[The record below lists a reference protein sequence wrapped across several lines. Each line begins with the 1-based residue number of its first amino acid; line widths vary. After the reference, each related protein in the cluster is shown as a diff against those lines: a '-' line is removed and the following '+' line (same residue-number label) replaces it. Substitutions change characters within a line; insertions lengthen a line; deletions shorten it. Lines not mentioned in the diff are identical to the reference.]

1 MGGKIFFLFDRMVL
15 IMKIAIQ
22 GIAGSFHHEAAN
34 HFFKNEKIDLI
45 GCDDFKTVFEQLK
58 ENNADY
64 GVVAIENTNFGSINE
79 VYDLL
84 EKYNKKLK
92 IINEQALKISQQL
105 ITNKTTRVADIKV
118 VYSHPVALEQCSK
131 FLQQN
136 LPNAK
141 LVVSVDTAA
150 SVKDLEIMPEVC
162 AAIGSK
168 TAAKLYGRRIIAKN
182 IENNHNNYTRFLL
195 IAKKSL
201 NNIIGA
207 NKYSVV
213 VDLTHEKG
221 SLARLLSDMSEKGFN
236 LTKIQS
242 RPYEN
247 KPWQYKFY
255 IDFIDTLATDNLEEL
270 FEKNHAK
277 YKILGLYPAIIG

>member
-1 MGGKIFFLFDRMVL
+1 
-15 IMKIAIQ
+15 MKIAIQ

-34 HFFKNEKIDLI
+34 LFFKDKKIDLVP
-45 GCDDFKTVFEQLK
+45 CDDFKSVFDELDK
-58 ENNADY
+58 ENADY

-92 IINEQALKISQQL
+92 IIAELPLAINQQL
-105 ITNKTTRVADIKV
+105 ITYKTTRLSDIKV
-118 VYSHPVALEQCSK
+118 VYSHPVALEQCST
-131 FLQQN
+131 FLQQK

-162 AAIGSK
+162 AAIGSE
-168 TAAKLYGRRIIAKN
+168 TAAKLYDRKIIAKN

-195 IAKKSL
+195 VA
-201 NNIIGA
+201 NIIHKQKLGS

-221 SLARLLSDMSEKGFN
+221 SLARLLADMSKKGFN
-236 LTKIQS
+236 LTKIES

>member
-92 IINEQALKISQQL
+92 IINELPLKISQQL
-105 ITNKTTRVADIKV
+105 ITNKTARVSDIKV
-118 VYSHPVALEQCSK
+118 VYSHPVALGQCSK

-168 TAAKLYGRRIIAKN
+168 TAAKLYGRKIIARN

-195 IAKKSL
+195 IVKKSL

-221 SLARLLSDMSEKGFN
+221 SLARLLSDMSERGFN

-255 IDFIDTLATDNLEEL
+255 IDFIDTLAKDNLEEL